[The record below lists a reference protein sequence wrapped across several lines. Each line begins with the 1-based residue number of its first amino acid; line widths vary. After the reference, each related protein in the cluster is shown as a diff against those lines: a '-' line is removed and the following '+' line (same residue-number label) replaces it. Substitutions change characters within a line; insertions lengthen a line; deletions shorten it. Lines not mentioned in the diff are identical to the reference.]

1 MILVESNGH
10 AEMISGKAVKYLS
23 GKNSVSGAVC
33 LKPISFT
40 GCGGY
45 RIFPAV
51 FVFRVLVDH
60 LKLFPGKDK
69 ADRCFPLI
77 VKLFAHQPGG
87 ENEIA
92 ASPRTPKTWVII
104 VSINQLAAPVR

>member
-23 GKNSVSGAVC
+23 GKHSVSGAVC
-33 LKPISFT
+33 LKLISFT

-45 RIFPAV
+45 RVFPAV
-51 FVFRVLVDH
+51 FVFRVLVDY
-60 LKLFPGKDK
+60 LKLFPGKNK
-69 ADRCFPLI
+69 ADRCFTLT
-77 VKLFAHQPGG
+77 VKLLLISRGAKMRSP
-87 ENEIA
+87 
-92 ASPRTPKTWVII
+92 ASPRTPKTRVII